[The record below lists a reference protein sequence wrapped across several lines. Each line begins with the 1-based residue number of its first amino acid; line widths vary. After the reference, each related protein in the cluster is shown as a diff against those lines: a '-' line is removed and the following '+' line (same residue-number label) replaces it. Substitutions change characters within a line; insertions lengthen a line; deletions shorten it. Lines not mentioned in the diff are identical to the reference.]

1 MESLHLQQP
10 SPTVPPLR
18 NHQQQVLLH
27 LQCCNKEHG
36 WEVAGH
42 WVSMVTR
49 RADEL
54 RMNELKKNYDYRAT
68 NAPIVVAST
77 GGKEYKAKESVSIV
91 KAWDGNNSI
100 YCPYPSTEVEKN
112 PNLVR

>member
-1 MESLHLQQP
+1 M
-10 SPTVPPLR
+10 
-18 NHQQQVLLH
+18 
-27 LQCCNKEHG
+27 
-36 WEVAGH
+36 AGH